1 MTTIRPTVLATLL
14 ALLTVLLLGGCTRG
28 FLETPSP
35 KGSEDALAALLDDL
49 RALPEVAR
57 AEGDVDQVDAKD
69 DPTHWLARV
78 DVRARTSDLDV
89 AAAVRGVVSD
99 RGPSSVPGTTLVV
112 GLTVPAGDGRAAV
125 VVDPVDP
132 DLVDTAARLRAES
145 FVRTVDADR
154 YGTRVEADALPSWT
168 ETVRRVRTDAGDRTV
183 TVEAGDSSVEVD
195 ALHPGA
201 ALLAALD
208 QAGAR
213 DVRSEVGTRYDRTDR
228 GGPARPFLRAAVPD
242 PRGTATVLAGTRDE
256 AAQDGVTPRTAFS
269 LTGPDGTGATI
280 VGLLGLPLGSAEPQD
295 LEGPALPWVSADV
308 SAETEAVRSLA
319 AESVARTGVDATV
332 TTTVEPCAVGRE
344 ALGNEQ
350 GTRAVATVLVPVYS
364 RYPDA
369 QVPFD
374 RVTATWTAA
383 GLAMSGRA
391 MGLDEWTADDPAP
404 HGVASADI
412 RGTAEGLSLRVRSVC
427 VG

>member
-1 MTTIRPTVLATLL
+1 MITIRPTVLAALL
-14 ALLTVLLLGGCTRG
+14 ALVTVLLLGGCTRG

-49 RALPEVAR
+49 RALPGVAR

-69 DPTHWLARV
+69 DPTHWLAHV

-89 AAAVRGVVSD
+89 AAVVRGVVSD
-99 RGPSSVPGTTLVV
+99 RGPSAVPGTTLVV

-132 DLVDTAARLRAES
+132 DLVDTATRLRAEP

-201 ALLAALD
+201 AVLAALD

-213 DVRSEVGTRYDRTDR
+213 DVRSEVGTRYDRTER
-228 GGPARPFLRAAVPD
+228 GGPARPFLRATVPD
-242 PRGTATVLAGTRDE
+242 PSGTATVLAGTRDE
-256 AAQDGVTPRTAFS
+256 AAEDGVTPRTAFS
-269 LTGPDGTGATI
+269 LAGPDGTGATI
-280 VGLLGLPLGSAEPQD
+280 VGLLGRPLGSAEPRD
-295 LEGPALPWVSADV
+295 LEGPALPWVPADV

-319 AESVARTGVDATV
+319 AESVAQTGGDATLM
-332 TTTVEPCAVGRE
+332 TTVEPCAVGRE

-350 GTRAVATVLVPVYS
+350 GTRAVATVLVPVFS

-369 QVPFD
+369 QLPFD

-383 GLAMSGRA
+383 GLTMSGRA

-412 RGTAEGLSLRVRSVC
+412 RGTAEGLSLHVRSVC

>member
-1 MTTIRPTVLATLL
+1 MTSTRPTVLA
-14 ALLTVLLLGGCTRG
+14 ALSALVAVLLLSGCTRG

-78 DVRARTSDLDV
+78 DVRARSSDLDV
-89 AAAVRGVVSD
+89 AAAVRSVVSD
-99 RGPSSVPGTTLVV
+99 RGPSPVPGTTLVV
-112 GLTVPAGDGRAAV
+112 ALAVPAGDGRAAV

-154 YGTRVEADALPSWT
+154 YGTRVDADALPSWT
-168 ETVRRVRTDAGDRTV
+168 ETVQRVRTDAGGHTV
-183 TVEAGDSSVEVD
+183 TVEAGDSSVQVD

-228 GGPARPFLRAAVPD
+228 GGPARPFLRATVSD
-242 PRGTATVLAGTRDE
+242 PGATATVLAGTRDE
-256 AAQDGVTPRTAFS
+256 AAEDGVTPRTAFS
-269 LTGPDGTGATI
+269 LTGPDGSGATT
-280 VGLLGLPLGSAEPQD
+280 VGMLGLPLGSAEPQD
-295 LEGPALPWVSADV
+295 LGGPALPWVPADV

-319 AESVARTGVDATV
+319 AESVARTGVDAAV

-350 GTRAVATVLVPVYS
+350 GTRAVATVVVPVFS

-391 MGLDEWTADDPAP
+391 MGLDLWTDDDPAP

-412 RGTAEGLSLRVRSVC
+412 RGTAEGLSLHVRSVC